1 MTNRGTTEGTRMRD
15 DTFGWGDSRRRR
27 RGERTSDGGP
37 PGGGPGR
44 AERRGVS
51 PSRAKTLLAALAA
64 CVVPMAAWTDG
75 GAAQEPDTVPSD
87 TVPPDTSGVRVVA
100 PLEVITSVS
109 PTARPEIA
117 SGVPARISTLEGEAI
132 EAWEPTLLTDGLVRE
147 PGISS
152 YDDLGSPKKVNLSTR
167 GFNVGPTVGLPPGV
181 TVFLDGIRQNEP
193 SAQEVNFDLLPLE
206 HVERVEVFR
215 GTASLLG
222 PNSLGGAI
230 NLITERGGESTEGE
244 LELTAGSF
252 GTASLEGSISG
263 PADGWTYYGA
273 GGYNR
278 SDGWREATEWE
289 GFDAFVNLD
298 RRGPERGLAFQAL
311 GSRSRAETAGSLPES
326 IFGPSPET
334 NFTAGDFEDLNAQQ
348 LSATGYVPVA
358 GGRGSSTLFY
368 RRSDAERFNVNQPPE
383 PDVRS
388 NTTNHSVGGTADW
401 RRPLQV
407 GDVPVTLRLG
417 VDGAA
422 NWVDIRIFEEPRG
435 TDEQNLT
442 TDVGSPSVDLAG
454 FALADVEL
462 GRVTLS
468 AGARYDYV
476 RIPFEDRLDPA
487 EDTVSTFRE
496 LSPRGG
502 MSVQLGGGA
511 SVYASVGTSFR
522 APAIL
527 ELACADPEAACPLPF
542 ALGDDPPLDP
552 VSATTYETG
561 GQWAAGPAVVEASL
575 YLTEV
580 DDEIFFVSSEES
592 PVEGFF
598 TNLDE
603 TRREGVELSVNTRL
617 GDLGNA
623 YLSWAYTRATFQS
636 DAPQLFSIRSEED
649 FEDDPLAGPNDVSS
663 GDRLP
668 LVPDHQFKAGATVQL
683 PAELEA
689 GMDARLTGEQWFRGD
704 ESNETEPMDPYFIA
718 DVRLARDFG
727 DWSVQGIVKNVFDSD
742 AAVFGTFNENAG
754 TGELER
760 FLTPVSPPSVRVVL
774 ERRFGG

>member
-1 MTNRGTTEGTRMRD
+1 MSREHATTRI
-15 DTFGWGDSRRRR
+15 
-27 RGERTSDGGP
+27 
-37 PGGGPGR
+37 
-44 AERRGVS
+44 A
-51 PSRAKTLLAALAA
+51 AALAA
-64 CVVPMAAWTDG
+64 VLLSTGAWPGT
-75 GAAQEPDTVPSD
+75 GAAQEPDTVP
-87 TVPPDTSGVRVVA
+87 PDTSEVREIE

-132 EAWEPTLLTDGLVRE
+132 EAWEPTLLPDGLVRE
-147 PGISS
+147 PGISA
-152 YDDLGSPKKVNLSTR
+152 YDDLGSPKKINVSTR

-181 TVFLDGIRQNEP
+181 TVFLDGVRQNEP

-206 HVERVEVFR
+206 HVERVEVLR

-230 NLITERGGESTEGE
+230 NLITERGGEVTEGE
-244 LELTAGSF
+244 LELTGGSF
-252 GTASLEGSISG
+252 GTISAEGSISG
-263 PADGWTYYGA
+263 SADDWRYYAA
-273 GGYNR
+273 GGFNR

-289 GFDAFVNLD
+289 GVDAFVNLD
-298 RRGPERGLAFQAL
+298 RRGPERGLAFQAV
-311 GSRSRAETAGSLPES
+311 GAKSRAETAGSLPAS
-326 IFGPSPET
+326 IFDTDPET
-334 NFTAGDFEDLNAQQ
+334 NFTAGDFEDLNSQQ
-348 LSATGYVPVA
+348 VSATGYVPLA
-358 GGRGSSTLFY
+358 GGQGSSTLFY
-368 RRSDAERFNVNQPPE
+368 RRSHAERFNVNQAPE

-388 NTTNHSVGGTADW
+388 TTTNHSVGGTADW
-401 RRPLQV
+401 RRPLQL
-407 GDVPVTLRLG
+407 GDVPVTLRFG

-454 FALADVEL
+454 YALADVEL

-468 AGARYDYV
+468 AGGRYDYV

-487 EDTVSTFRE
+487 EDTVSTFNE

-502 MSVQLGGGA
+502 ISVDLGRGA
-511 SVYASVGTSFR
+511 SAYASVGTSFR

-552 VSATTYETG
+552 VTATTYETG
-561 GQWAAGPAVVEASL
+561 GRWAVGPAVFEASL

-598 TNLDE
+598 TNLDD

-617 GDLGNA
+617 GEGSSA
-623 YLSWAYTRATFQS
+623 YLNWAYTRATFQS
-636 DAPQLFSIRSEED
+636 DAPELFSIRGDDD
-649 FEDDPLAGPNDVSS
+649 FEDSPLAGPNDVTA

-668 LVPDHQFKAGATVQL
+668 LVPGHQVKGGATVAL
-683 PAELEA
+683 PGDFQA
-689 GMDARLTGEQWFRGD
+689 GLDARLTGEQWLRGD
-704 ESNETEPMDPYFIA
+704 ESNGTDPLDAYFIA
-718 DVRLARDFG
+718 DLRLAREFG
-727 DWSVQGIVKNVFDSD
+727 DWSVQGIVNNVFDSD
-742 AAVFGTFNENAG
+742 AAVFGTFNENG
-754 TGELER
+754 RTGELER

-774 ERRFGG
+774 ERKFGG